1 MRLSP
6 SVQLFYLM
14 QFISANSLLYQAWLF
29 FLSSKLLFTQK
40 KRSPLDQLK
49 KTGEESDRVSSAL
62 EL

>member
-29 FLSSKLLFTQK
+29 FLSSILLFIQK
-40 KRSPLDQLK
+40 KGDRPLTNLK
-49 KTGEESDRVSSAL
+49 NG
-62 EL
+62 